1 MAIRLPP
8 SSPYVRARFVR
19 GGDHMLKTDKERVI
33 AELAERLK
41 ETETLVVTDY
51 RGLTTSDLAELRAQL
66 RKHGASFS
74 IVKNTLAKR
83 AAEEAGATNLLEL
96 FEGPTA
102 IAFLESDCDPIG
114 VAKVLGDTAKAT
126 KILSIRGGVLQGSEV
141 RADQIAEIAKLPPEE
156 VLRAQLVG
164 AIAAAPTAIVGLFT
178 APLRDV
184 VGVLDAR
191 IK

>member
-1 MAIRLPP
+1 
-8 SSPYVRARFVR
+8 
-19 GGDHMLKTDKERVI
+19 MLKTDKERVI

-51 RGLTTSDLAELRAQL
+51 RGLTTSDLAELRTQL
-66 RKHGASFS
+66 RKCGARFS
-74 IVKNTLAKR
+74 VVKNTLAKR
-83 AAEEAGATNLLEL
+83 AAEEAGATSLLEL

-102 IAFLESDCDPIG
+102 IAFLESDGDPVG

-126 KILSIRGGVLQGSEV
+126 KVLSIRGGVLQGSEI
-141 RADQIAEIAKLPPEE
+141 RADQFAELAKLPPAD

-164 AIAAAPTAIVGLFT
+164 AISAAPTAIVGLFT
-178 APLRDV
+178 APLRDL

-191 IK
+191 IKQLESQDQ

>member
-1 MAIRLPP
+1 
-8 SSPYVRARFVR
+8 
-19 GGDHMLKTDKERVI
+19 MLKTDKERVI

-51 RGLTTSDLAELRAQL
+51 RGLTTSDLAVLRAQL
-66 RKHGASFS
+66 RKYGARFS

-96 FEGPTA
+96 LEGPTA
-102 IAFLESDCDPIG
+102 IAFLESDGDPVG

-126 KILSIRGGVLQGSEV
+126 KVMSIRGGVLQGSEI
-141 RADQIAEIAKLPPEE
+141 RAEQIAELAKLPPAE

-178 APLRDV
+178 APLRDL

-191 IK
+191 VKQLESEDQ